1 MASQEW
7 HWEQGTKYA
16 AEAIKTTLLL
26 NGAAA
31 IALMTFAT
39 THTQK
44 VSLLV
49 IPLISFVVGAAL
61 STLGFFD
68 AYMAQLNFGNAAGID
83 RHYRGDSEYFKL
95 WKLGMRWT
103 WGSIG
108 SVWLS
113 VVAFGFEIFW
123 SARVLL
129 QLAANTTSG

>member
-61 STLGFFD
+61 STLAFFD
-68 AYMAQLNFGNAAGID
+68 AYMAQLYFGKAEGYLSDSYVLTKQRLKASAGAAA
-83 RHYRGDSEYFKL
+83 RSAHYG
-95 WKLGMRWT
+95 
-103 WGSIG
+103 
-108 SVWLS
+108 
-113 VVAFGFEIFW
+113 
-123 SARVLL
+123 
-129 QLAANTTSG
+129 

>member
-49 IPLISFVVGAAL
+49 IPLISFVLGAAL
-61 STLGFFD
+61 STLAFFD
-68 AYMAQLNFGNAAGID
+68 AYMAQLNFGNAEGID
-83 RHYRGDSEYFKL
+83 RQARGDAEYLRL
-95 WKLGMRWT
+95 WKVGLRWT
-103 WGSIG
+103 RGSIG
-108 SVWLS
+108 SLWLS
-113 VVAFGFEIFW
+113 VVAFGFGIFW